1 MLTVDDTERQIDAA
15 LHSLGRLRGPD
26 VFVVSIG
33 AMDGVT
39 YDSLRPYVDRY
50 GWSGLFVEPVPD
62 QFDALVRSF
71 AGASPSRRL
80 QFERAAIADR
90 DGDVEMVRVPASL
103 VQTGQ
108 VGAWLI
114 GMSTL
119 WPPRNGFTR
128 GHERIAFEQH
138 AQRFRVPSMTV
149 PSLLTRHGIDRIDV
163 LQIDVE
169 GYDWTV
175 LRQFDLARYRP
186 AVVRVERGSVP
197 LDEQRAMHEHLQAHG
212 YAVIASGEDLVGIR
226 DAASRVD
233 ATFVTAVYERRADD
247 AVGGRGLPLAWYLTS
262 LRSIVRTGAPL
273 VVYTQDR
280 LVGPLEEFF
289 AAEGAPA
296 LVISRPLSTVP
307 RFWAIQ
313 ETRLRHRVHAFPHRD
328 RCHVLCFAKFAWLA
342 EQARRNVFGTRH
354 CYWID
359 AGLAS
364 EALFP
369 SSHLPRQSGAVCDLF
384 SPALPAALVA
394 ESRFVVFALTPM
406 IGRNLHSVD
415 VDDMQRVAGAAALP
429 IATHV
434 VGGLFGGRR
443 DEVIEFAGEFDRT
456 LGELLA
462 GDLLGTEEN
471 VLTILFHRQRDRF
484 TARTL
489 STWYHEDTGFTQP
502 APSDVPFYRAVAG
515 LTDIVHSR

>member
-1 MLTVDDTERQIDAA
+1 VDDTERQIDAA
-15 LHSLGRLRGPD
+15 LHGLGRLRGQD
-26 VFVVSIG
+26 VFIVSIG

-90 DGDVEMVRVPASL
+90 DGDVEMVRMPVSL
-103 VQTGQ
+103 VENGQ
-108 VGAWLI
+108 VEPWVV

-119 WPPRNGFTR
+119 WPPRNGFAK
-128 GHERIAFEQH
+128 GHERIAFAQH
-138 AQRFRVPSMTV
+138 AERFRVKAMTV
-149 PSLLTRHGIDRIDV
+149 PALLARHGVDRIDV

-175 LRQFDLARYRP
+175 LRQFDLSRYRP
-186 AVVRVERGSVP
+186 AVVRVERGNVP
-197 LDEQRAMHEHLQAHG
+197 LTEQAAMREHLLAHG
-212 YAVIASGEDLVGIR
+212 YEVMASGEDLVGLAN
-226 DAASRVD
+226 DVASRVD

-280 LVGPLEEFF
+280 LVRTLEEFF
-289 AAEGAPA
+289 AAESAPA
-296 LVISRPLSTVP
+296 LVIPRSLSTVP
-307 RFWAIQ
+307 RFWTIQ
-313 ETRLRHRVHAFPHRD
+313 ETRLRHRAHAFPHRD
-328 RCHVLCFAKFAWLA
+328 RCHALCLAKFAWLA

-369 SSHLPRQSGAVCDLF
+369 STHLPRQNGAVCDLF
-384 SPALPAALVA
+384 SPELPAALVA
-394 ESRFVVFALTPM
+394 DSRFVVFALTPM
-406 IGRNLHSVD
+406 IGRNLHTID
-415 VDDMQRVAGAAALP
+415 VDDMQRIAGADALP
-429 IATHV
+429 IDTHI

-443 DEVIEFAGEFDRT
+443 QEVIDLECEFDRT
-456 LGELLA
+456 LDELLA
-462 GDLLGTEEN
+462 EDLLGTEEN
-471 VLTILFHRQRDRF
+471 VLTILFHRQRKRF

-489 STWYHEDTGFTQP
+489 STWYHEDSGFAPP
-502 APSDVPFYRAVAG
+502 APTDIPFYRAVAG
-515 LTDIVHSR
+515 LAASSR